1 MEYGPP
7 PSNDHMWTA
16 VFLVSI
22 FWLLLTVRIPFKFK
36 KDTISQLGNRLMA
49 MSLISLATTV
59 GLIILSLE
67 SGMNENLFLKLSKI
81 QGLVN
86 IAIFLLGL
94 LMSKSKR
101 GKS

>member
-1 MEYGPP
+1 
-7 PSNDHMWTA
+7 MWTA